1 MGVEA
6 NLVTPRH
13 GEPLVTATQ
22 DFITTSYLITQRDV
36 FYDRSQI
43 SQIVTYFA
51 DANEHIDLPPPTV
64 LKPIQ
69 LWTGKQVM
77 SVLMRP
83 NAGSQWPLVNVEL
96 KERNYTRDTV
106 MCARDGYVV
115 IRNSEC
121 MCGNWAKSTVGGD
134 KSGLLYSLIR
144 DHSAHHAAVLLNR
157 LAKLSARWIGNRGFS
172 IGIDDVTP
180 SHNLQQYKH
189 AKLTEGYAKCDE
201 QIALFKRGELPAA
214 SGCNE
219 EQTLEASLLGELSG
233 IREELGSIW

>member
-1 MGVEA
+1 M
-6 NLVTPRH
+6 R
-13 GEPLVTATQ
+13 
-22 DFITTSYLITQRDV
+22 
-36 FYDRSQI
+36 
-43 SQIVTYFA
+43 
-51 DANEHIDLPPPTV
+51 
-64 LKPIQ
+64 

-77 SVLMRP
+77 DVLLRP
-83 NAGSQWPLVNVEL
+83 NSGAQWPVVNVEL

-180 SHNLQQYKH
+180 SHNLQHYKH
-189 AKLTEGYAKCDE
+189 AKLTEGYAKCDK
-201 QIALFKRGELPAA
+201 QIALFRRGELPARLRL
-214 SGCNE
+214 
-219 EQTLEASLLGELSG
+219 Q
-233 IREELGSIW
+233 